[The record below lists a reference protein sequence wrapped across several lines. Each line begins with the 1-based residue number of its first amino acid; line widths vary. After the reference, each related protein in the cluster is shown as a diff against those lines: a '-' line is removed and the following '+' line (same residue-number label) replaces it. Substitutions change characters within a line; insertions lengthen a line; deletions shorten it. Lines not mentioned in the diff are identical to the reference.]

1 MLKLLPVVF
10 LVAIAQGAII
20 TEHPQTPVNFDWDKI
35 LQCLKEA
42 QTLVPEVLQLIEAI
56 KTSDYGT
63 AVSLVFKLIAE
74 GSEVVQK
81 CITLA
86 EEKAPEIHSFL
97 GRRLESNGNARK
109 DVVLECLQKRLPKVY
124 KEESK
129 NKPDEEILKIFE
141 EKHSQIFKKCSNM
154 MP

>member
-1 MLKLLPVVF
+1 M
-10 LVAIAQGAII
+10 
-20 TEHPQTPVNFDWDKI
+20 
-35 LQCLKEA
+35 
-42 QTLVPEVLQLIEAI
+42 IEAI

-81 CITLA
+81 CIALA

-97 GRRLESNGNARK
+97 GRRWESNENARK
-109 DVVLECLQKRLPKVY
+109 YVVLECLQKRLPKVY

-129 NKPDEEILKIFE
+129 NKTDEEILKIFE